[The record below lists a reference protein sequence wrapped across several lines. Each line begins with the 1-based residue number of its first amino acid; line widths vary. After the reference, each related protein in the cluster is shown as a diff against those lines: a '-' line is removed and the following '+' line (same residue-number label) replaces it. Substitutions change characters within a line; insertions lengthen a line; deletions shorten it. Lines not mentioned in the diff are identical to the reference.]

1 MEGLLRLLMIGH
13 CGLGFDFPK
22 GLACLSLGGRCHFPL
37 KCLVDHFFTFSP
49 SPRKPGIRTL
59 LAFVLPSRVLVVS
72 KVIRSPILILSGS
85 SSAVFHSLTCRN
97 MSGPPASSAINP
109 NPRSAFHI
117 YNFPAPIYFP
127 FLSPSSTAVVAF
139 LVPTRADIT
148 PISGEAGVFRP
159 TVSPSHPQLL
169 CLARYIARGDLL
181 ASSGLRRWRFHRGWI
196 GIFQPFARC
205 QFASNSKTCRSGMG

>member
-1 MEGLLRLLMIGH
+1 MLH
-13 CGLGFDFPK
+13 
-22 GLACLSLGGRCHFPL
+22 LSTRRFCSDNRDQL
-37 KCLVDHFFTFSP
+37 
-49 SPRKPGIRTL
+49 IRTL
-59 LAFVLPSRVLVVS
+59 LALVLPSRVLVVS

-85 SSAVFHSLTCRN
+85 CSAVFNSLTCRN
-97 MSGPPASSAINP
+97 MSGPPPSSAINP

-159 TVSPSHPQLL
+159 TVPPSHPQLL
-169 CLARYIARGDLL
+169 CLAIYI
-181 ASSGLRRWRFHRGWI
+181 
-196 GIFQPFARC
+196 
-205 QFASNSKTCRSGMG
+205 